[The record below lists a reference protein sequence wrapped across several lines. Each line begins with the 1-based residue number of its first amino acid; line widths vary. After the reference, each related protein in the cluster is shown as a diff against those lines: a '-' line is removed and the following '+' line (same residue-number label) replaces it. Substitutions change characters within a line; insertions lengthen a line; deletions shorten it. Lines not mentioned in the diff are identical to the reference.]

1 MRKDSLAFL
10 LKRPWAV
17 VLVLLLV
24 LGMAFCPMVQAT
36 GCHQDQ
42 GPVGS
47 HNGCQVSCGYA
58 SLFNPLNLSV
68 FLSLLFLFALG
79 SQGVPL
85 AGYRFSFPK
94 PPRSILVC

>member
-10 LKRPWAV
+10 LKRPRARVWV
-17 VLVLLLV
+17 VLLV
-24 LGMAFCPMVQAT
+24 LGMALCPVIQAA
-36 GCHQDQ
+36 GCHEEQ
-42 GPVGS
+42 GPVGGYS
-47 HNGCQVSCGYA
+47 GCPVFCSYA